1 MIIDFTDISRIV
13 IESEE
18 GELVAE
24 ITQDEITVSDGYIA
38 NLIPT
43 EVRA

>member
-24 ITQDEITVSDGYIA
+24 ITQDEIMVSDGYIA

-43 EVRA
+43 EVRT